1 MRGKIP
7 FEEHMSPRAQQ
18 VFVLAR
24 REAVA
29 RHHEFVGTEHILLG
43 ILALE
48 QGGAFDA
55 LRRCGVDFDLLK
67 KEMESMIPVP
77 GKFPL
82 GEHIP
87 YTPRVKT
94 VMTCSAKEART
105 FKHPCIA
112 TEDLLL
118 GLLAEGEGVAA
129 RALNRLGLT
138 IERAREEITRTDFRP
153 RR

>member
-1 MRGKIP
+1 MLNQ
-7 FEEHMSPRAQQ
+7 MSPRAQH
-18 VFVLAR
+18 VMALAR

-29 RHHEFVGTEHILLG
+29 RHYGFVGTEHILLG

-55 LRRCGVDFDLLK
+55 LRRCGIDFESLR
-67 KEMESMIPVP
+67 KEMEWMIPVP
-77 GKFPL
+77 DKTPP

-87 YTPRVKT
+87 YTPRVKA
-94 VMTCSAKEART
+94 VLTCSAKEAET
-105 FKHPCIA
+105 FEHPCIA

-118 GLLAEGEGVAA
+118 GLLAEGEGIAA

-138 IERAREEITRTDFRP
+138 IERARQEISRTNFGP